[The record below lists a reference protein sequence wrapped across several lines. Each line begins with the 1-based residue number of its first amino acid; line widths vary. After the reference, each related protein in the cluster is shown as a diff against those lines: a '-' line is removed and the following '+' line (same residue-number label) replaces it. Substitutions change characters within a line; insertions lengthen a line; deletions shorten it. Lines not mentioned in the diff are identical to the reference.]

1 MNKYI
6 ESLKERIIA
15 WVDERDK
22 LHVVPLLDDLEN
34 AIHEQSFDIG
44 YDPARYEILK
54 DLIERYFFDVD
65 GDNEKA
71 IRQGLAMSD
80 YIKIFKGQVQDNNL
94 WHNQNILEWSYMN
107 VAVKVG
113 DSGDFMYKKL
123 MDKDKIDPVV
133 ASTMALPVMI
143 LDKAN

>member
-1 MNKYI
+1 M
-6 ESLKERIIA
+6 
-15 WVDERDK
+15 
-22 LHVVPLLDDLEN
+22 
-34 AIHEQSFDIG
+34 
-44 YDPARYEILK
+44 ILK

-65 GDNEKA
+65 GDNQKA
-71 IRQGLAMSD
+71 IRQGFAMSD
-80 YIKIFKGQVQDNNL
+80 YIKIFKGQVQDSNL
-94 WHNQNILEWSYMN
+94 WHNQSILEWSYMN

-133 ASTMALPVMI
+133 ASTMALQVMI